1 MEIQIW
7 IVNTC
12 IPEEGEKPCIP
23 SPFGTAAEAEAYA
36 DEMMRGEWESSG
48 VEDDDGEPV
57 EYPGDWREA
66 QERLVEWNGPGWGTW
81 EITTHRVTIKPDT
94 MYPRRMFMDGCTSH
108 VSPEARD
115 WLEEQG
121 RIAAAAQTGQDEE
134 PAIHIGRLVTGWFFY
149 ANEEPLS
156 PDLGIPDDVARLM
169 QEARKRGCE
178 YVLLDRDAQEIDGL
192 PTYEW

>member
-36 DEMMRGEWESSG
+36 DEMMRGEWESSR

-57 EYPGDWREA
+57 EYPGDWRAA

-81 EITTHRVTIKPDT
+81 EITTHKIPIATNP
-94 MYPRRMFMDGCTSH
+94 S
-108 VSPEARD
+108 
-115 WLEEQG
+115 
-121 RIAAAAQTGQDEE
+121 RIAITVSGGVAELADAENWPEGLSLYIVDYDCGDMDDEE
-134 PAIHIGRLVTGWFFY
+134 LSQVEGPCTISTHTSPYGNMTGHF
-149 ANEEPLS
+149 AS
-156 PDLGIPDDVARLM
+156 KVA
-169 QEARKRGCE
+169 EAWQH
-178 YVLLDRDAQEIDGL
+178 D
-192 PTYEW
+192 

>member
-23 SPFGTAAEAEAYA
+23 SPFGTEAEAEAYA

-57 EYPGDWREA
+57 EYPGDWRAA

-81 EITTHRVTIKPDT
+81 EITAHRVTIAQGADH
-94 MYPRRMFMDGCTSH
+94 PRNCSTCKH
-108 VSPEARD
+108 WNRD
-115 WLEEQG
+115 EQG
-121 RIAAAAQTGQDEE
+121 F
-134 PAIHIGRLVTGWFFY
+134 PYVTGL
-149 ANEEPLS
+149 ELHPCTR
-156 PDLGIPDDVARLM
+156 IPHGDDVTEFRHDDYT
-169 QEARKRGCE
+169 QEYLKQEFAGT
-178 YVLLDRDAQEIDGL
+178 LAFANDASGYSAHLATAAGFSCAHWERVEQ
-192 PTYEW
+192 